1 MFVVGIYGGLASQM
15 NQYSF
20 LYLLKRRF
28 PNVDVRMAIGADW
41 RRYMEHNGYELDR
54 VFGIPRDGVEWNV
67 VRRLANFYPGHGLK
81 AKMFNAAFRIRD
93 WFGGAKDTQITSLP
107 GSMPDWRMLDV
118 DPQKDVLFWSNYA
131 MGFFDEIKDELR
143 GVFTFKP
150 PLEGHNAE
158 LMELIRRTDS
168 VSVHVRRG
176 DYVKYKRDMLG
187 VEYYKNAFSRIKEQV
202 ASPEFFVFSDDP
214 DWAEANL
221 GFMGAKEIVRGNL
234 GLASYVDLQLM
245 AECKHNIIANSGYSL
260 FASWLNRNPC
270 KIVISPNDEP
280 NGAGR

>member
-20 LYLLKRRF
+20 LYLLKQRF

-54 VFGIPRDGVEWNV
+54 VFGIRRDGVEWDV

-81 AKMFNAAFRIRD
+81 AKIFNVGFRIRSLI
-93 WFGGAKDTQITSLP
+93 GRLKRTQITIQPSNK
-107 GSMPDWRMLDV
+107 PDWQKLDV
-118 DPQKDVLFWSNYA
+118 NPKEDVLFWSNYS

-143 GVFTFKP
+143 TVFTFKP

-158 LMELIRRTDS
+158 LMSLIRRTNS

-176 DYVKYKRDMLG
+176 DYAKYKREMLG
-187 VEYYKNAFSRIKEQV
+187 VEYYEQAFNRIKEQV
-202 ASPEFFVFSDDP
+202 ESPKFFIFSDDP
-214 DWAEANL
+214 DWAEKNL
-221 GFMGAKEIVRGNL
+221 GFINAEEIVRGNL
-234 GLASYVDLQLM
+234 GLTSYVDLQLM

-260 FASWLNRNPC
+260 FASWLNRNPD
-270 KIVISPNDEP
+270 KVVISPNDEVS
-280 NGAGR
+280 AGEI